1 MKELK
6 FKEGDIIIKQGAK
19 NKDAFF
25 IKSGRVELS
34 IIKGKLSRPHAVL
47 EENNVFNEMAL
58 ISNEP
63 VVYTAVAVQ
72 DTVIMVIDRKSLRE
86 YFLKSDRPIATAVMF
101 LLEEFKAEHEGM
113 YASVDE
119 NGIIYDNVEEDD
131 EGGDQFASEL
141 YGDSESSDVSK
152 ADHGDSR
159 YIVFTGLSDISKRT
173 LVRGKLDVRRFP
185 FRVGRR
191 VNARSYTVESSVNTV
206 QGVDDENKSGKVGVM
221 DLEIDEISRP
231 YYVSANH
238 YYIEKDGNN
247 FIIVDNA
254 SRLGII
260 LNKKKVN
267 GTAIL
272 EKENILIIGSQY
284 SPYVYKVEIMGK

>member
-6 FKEGDIIIKQGAK
+6 FTKGDIIIKQGAE

-34 IIKGKLSRPHAVL
+34 IVKDKLSRSHAVL
-47 EENNVFNEMAL
+47 EENNVFNEMSL

-119 NGIIYDNVEEDD
+119 NGIIYDNVEED
-131 EGGDQFASEL
+131 EGDDQFANEL
-141 YGDSESSDVSK
+141 YGDPESSDVSNVEEYV
-152 ADHGDSR
+152 DNR
-159 YIVFTGLSDISKRT
+159 YIVLTGLSDISKKT
-173 LVRGKLDVRRFP
+173 LVRGRLNVRRFP

-191 VNARSYTVESSVNTV
+191 VNARAYTVESSVNSV
-206 QGVDDENKSGKVGVM
+206 QGVADEEKSGKVGVM
-221 DLEIDEISRP
+221 DLEIDEVSRP

-238 YYIEKDGNN
+238 YYIEKDENN
-247 FIIVDNA
+247 FVIVDNG

-260 LNKKKVN
+260 LNKRKIN

-272 EKENILIIGSQY
+272 EKENILIVGSQY
-284 SPYVYKVEIMGK
+284 SPYVYKVEIMGE